1 MNKNHILGII
11 LARKGS
17 KRIKNKNLKKICKRP
32 LLWWTI
38 DSAKKCKYINEIYV
52 SSDSLK
58 ILNYSKNHKVK
69 TIKRPKNISNNLATK
84 KDVIYHALNY
94 LKNKQNYFDYLV
106 YLQPTSPLRTSKH
119 IDYSLSKIFKKKISG
134 LVSVLQQADE
144 NLWEIKVKNNKIYND
159 IKKNKNFSKRS
170 QDLKKIYKPNGAIF
184 IFNLN
189 KLKYKNQF
197 DISKGFEVYEM
208 DRLSSID
215 IDDDYDF
222 NLADLILKKRKGKN

>member
-1 MNKNHILGII
+1 MKRVVALIP
-11 LARKGS
+11 AKGKS
-17 KRIKNKNLKKICKRP
+17 ERIKNKNLKKICKRP

-38 DSAKKCKYINEIYV
+38 DSAKKSKYIDEIYV
-52 SSDSLK
+52 SSDSPK
-58 ILNYSKNHKVK
+58 ILNYSKNHKVD

-94 LKNKQNYFDYLV
+94 LKNKKNYFNYLI
-106 YLQPTSPLRTSKH
+106 YLQPTSPLRTNKH
-119 IDYSLSKIFKKKISG
+119 IDYALSKIFKKKISG
-134 LVSVLQQADE
+134 LVSVLQQVDE
-144 NLWEIKVKNNKIYND
+144 SLWEIKVKNNKIFND

-184 IFNLN
+184 IFNLK
-189 KLKYKNQF
+189 KLKYKNQL

-222 NLADLILKKRKGKN
+222 NLANLILKKRKGKN

>member
-1 MNKNHILGII
+1 MKRVIALIP
-11 LARKGS
+11 AKGKS
-17 KRIKNKNLKKICKRP
+17 ERIKNKNLKKICKRP

>member
-1 MNKNHILGII
+1 MKRVVALIP
-11 LARKGS
+11 AKGKS
-17 KRIKNKNLKKICKRP
+17 ERIKNKNLKKICKRP

-38 DSAKKCKYINEIYV
+38 DSAKKCKYIDEIYV

-94 LKNKQNYFDYLV
+94 FKNKKNYFDYLI
-106 YLQPTSPLRTSKH
+106 YLQPTSPLRTNYH
-119 IDYSLSKIFKKKISG
+119 IDYALSKIFKKKISG
-134 LVSVLQQADE
+134 LVSVSQQVDE
-144 NLWEIKVKNNKIYND
+144 HLWEIKVKNNKISND
-159 IKKNKNFSKRS
+159 IKKNKNFAKRS

-184 IFNLN
+184 IFNL
-189 KLKYKNQF
+189 KRLKYKNQF
-197 DISKGFEVYEM
+197 DISKGFEIYEM

-222 NLADLILKKRKGKN
+222 NLADLILKRKKR